1 MPEGVE
7 DADSEDEDFHVHKGG
22 GRNCENVE
30 VEEAAASGER
40 GSVPESSP
48 VAKDTRMTET
58 ASQSNKVDASS
69 DVHPATQ
76 TAQQQVRFNHYFDC
90 RAPRTVATDLP
101 DLLRLIEDED
111 GVTAI
116 CKRTRAN
123 WSLAEKPG
131 IELKTPFDEDAETL
145 YGLPPEEEDFPF
157 DEFDDEVDY
166 EDFYKEFLNGLQ
178 GANEEDEED
187 EDDVDYEETDPAL
200 SLIAAA
206 QKREEASDRGQR
218 GQVTRG
224 NVACTPNVPRELAR
238 NSRERLRVSVPVGS
252 QPSEANGKFD
262 STQAAGFLQAIAEK
276 RDQKDT
282 FARQHSYRPLLQDHP
297 RPPGAHAVPQTA
309 ACAHLRQPVYT
320 VLDVA
325 ALRLLPDLHQGLALI
340 PMPEATVPQAASSS
354 SAVAKPNVKPALFTV
369 AGWGWLSIDQKKKV
383 KGDGKGLLEES
394 DLLEDHLPTP
404 QIHAGVARALAR
416 MDPVMNK
423 ELMIACSAARVH
435 VLSIFT
441 PAEDTLLSMGM
452 LKYGLGE
459 AKSEV
464 WKRIQT
470 EFLPP
475 KEPNQ

>member
-76 TAQQQVRFNHYFDC
+76 TAQQQEEPVVGGKRPF
-90 RAPRTVATDLP
+90 R
-101 DLLRLIEDED
+101 RLEYAADED

-218 GQVTRG
+218 GQVPRRPGTGKRG
-224 NVACTPNVPRELAR
+224 RPTASKPPGPERRPLESAYMENQNKAIKLEQRPWAPLAVAGGWNIYPFRHEQLMELHR
-238 NSRERLRVSVPVGS
+238 QVQDHVQLLIQLHCLTVRDPKWS

-354 SAVAKPNVKPALFTV
+354 SAVAKPNVKVPSPPSSTLPSRTSPLPYGWAASCTPRRPLLPSGTLPASGTLRLDV
-369 AGWGWLSIDQKKKV
+369 AGEW
-383 KGDGKGLLEES
+383 
-394 DLLEDHLPTP
+394 H
-404 QIHAGVARALAR
+404 
-416 MDPVMNK
+416 
-423 ELMIACSAARVH
+423 SA
-435 VLSIFT
+435 
-441 PAEDTLLSMGM
+441 TLL
-452 LKYGLGE
+452 
-459 AKSEV
+459 V
-464 WKRIQT
+464 
-470 EFLPP
+470 
-475 KEPNQ
+475 